1 MPNYFVIRRDDDDDL
16 VVEDFC
22 KSKEEAEKTRLGKL
36 FRMDYEFFYVKE
48 EKGAI
53 TKINL

>member
-1 MPNYFVIRRDDDDDL
+1 MPNYFVIRRDNDDDKI

-22 KSKEEAEKTRLGKL
+22 KSEEKAERTQLAKL

-48 EKGAI
+48 EKS
-53 TKINL
+53 NH